1 VNWFERHLNWT
12 LIISWIICMPIYGA
26 LGSVV
31 VYDIEPSGGVVSG
44 IISVIFLGLFLWTAV
59 WVVKQRNQS
68 LLWLSILILP
78 ILGVILLMVLDNNK
92 QRQGADGESL
102 SKVE

>member
-12 LIISWIICMPIYGA
+12 LILSWIICIPIYGA

-31 VYDIEPSGGVVSG
+31 VYRIEPGGGVVSG
-44 IISVIFLGLFLWTAV
+44 IVGVIFLGLFLWTAV
-59 WVVKQRNQS
+59 WVVKQKNQS
-68 LLWLSILILP
+68 LLWLFILILP
-78 ILGVILLMVLDNNK
+78 ILGVILLLVLDNRQ
-92 QRQGADGESL
+92 QRKAGDSQSL